1 MRAAGSL
8 LGLVIVLAAG
18 YWVYKMEVTP
28 SWGGAASSAPIEQ
41 IDSAGVTS
49 DLISIGQ
56 AEKLYLAGHD
66 GYASFDQLRREGSIS
81 FGSRRGYNYSVE
93 TDGAQHFKAVAVPT
107 DAAKAGWP
115 TFSMDETLQV
125 SRQ

>member
-1 MRAAGSL
+1 MRAAGAL
-8 LGLVIVLAAG
+8 LGLVVVLAIG

-28 SWGGAASSAPIEQ
+28 SSSQGATAPIEQ

-56 AEKLYLAGHD
+56 AEKLYLASHD
-66 GYASFDQLRREGSIS
+66 TYATFDELRQEGSIA
-81 FGSRRGYNYSVE
+81 FGSRRGYTYAVE
-93 TDGAQHFKAVAVPT
+93 VDGQHFRAVASPA
-107 DAAKAGWP
+107 DPSKAGWP